1 MDFAVSIREDSILA
15 TFDDGYDDDDER
27 EMKLTE
33 SIQ

>member
-1 MDFAVSIREDSILA
+1 MDFAGSIREDSILA
-15 TFDDGYDDDDER
+15 TFDDGDDDER